1 MAVPNFEQLTL
12 WTLASLTQ
20 YFKSKDFGVP
30 VEFAQM
36 APEKDDPK
44 PNKIQ
49 IVFDGPDWSRKGT
62 KNERIGVVHVRLFV
76 NTTYVPTDIY
86 HHYRLKAKA
95 AGAMQIEIALK
106 RTGTAEYDG
115 MIVGVIRPIP
125 TESVK
130 ITTISVEEPDGSIV
144 DGTYCVHLC

>member
-1 MAVPNFEQLTL
+1 MAVPNFEELTL

-20 YFKSKDFGVP
+20 YFKGKDLGVP
-30 VEFAQM
+30 VEFAQQ

-62 KNERIGVVHVRLFV
+62 KNERYGVVHVRLFI

-86 HHYRLKAKA
+86 HHIRLKAKIA
-95 AGAMQIEIALK
+95 DAVQQEIRLK
-106 RTGTAEYDG
+106 RTGTAEYDQ

-130 ITTISVEEPDGSIV
+130 ITTVSVEEPDGSIV
-144 DGTYCVHLC
+144 DVTYCIHLC